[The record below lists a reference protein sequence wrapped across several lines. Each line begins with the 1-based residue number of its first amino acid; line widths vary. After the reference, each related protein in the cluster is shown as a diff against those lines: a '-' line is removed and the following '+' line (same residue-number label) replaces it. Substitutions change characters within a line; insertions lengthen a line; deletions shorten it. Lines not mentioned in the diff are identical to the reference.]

1 MDQLI
6 GVMTSLN
13 SRVGELE
20 AKSRPPSPFLSQPGT
35 QPATVPGQSAVQ
47 PVATDNKRWRPEEVG
62 TFDGTGDVM
71 AFIDRIKIV
80 AANKSVRLVQTN
92 ITTVLKETAFNWYRY
107 ELEEHVKLGLN
118 TSTTIEP
125 WCQAL
130 AIRFQPNHRD
140 LMTQLE
146 AAQYTRKEVANKKD
160 ATAFI

>member
-1 MDQLI
+1 MPSETRGQKSQEGQQKQPAGQSDSSEIASLSAKMDQLM

-20 AKSRPPSPFLSQPGT
+20 AKSRPPSPFLPQPIP
-35 QPATVPGQSAVQ
+35 QIATVPGQSAVQ
-47 PVATDNKRWRPEEVG
+47 PVASDDKRWRPEEVG
-62 TFDGTGDVM
+62 IFNGTGDVM
-71 AFIDRIKIV
+71 AFIDRIRIV

-125 WCQAL
+125 
-130 AIRFQPNHRD
+130 
-140 LMTQLE
+140 
-146 AAQYTRKEVANKKD
+146 
-160 ATAFI
+160 